1 METLYFLKFW
11 KPNPSPIAIP
21 SPLVETDNEFE
32 VEEEEEEDSFFDLE
46 ISTESNTKT
55 HEESSKLYSKEA
67 KTEPTLSVPPPPS
80 DPISKRKILPIE
92 PISKPQ
98 SPIALL
104 KSAPKFGVSI
114 FKKPKSASTK
124 KTEKTGETESS
135 ILMETQKQKKP
146 EAKGNEAS
154 SPSKLTRENSSR
166 KTGRILQSQS
176 SDDSK
181 TERFSKDVINK
192 YLKLIKPLYLKVSKR
207 YGDKV
212 KVSGDLPMASPT
224 SSPAVSMY
232 SPRKERQGNI
242 PAGIRVVCKHLG
254 KSKSATVAMAVAPPV
269 NRRDDSLLLQADGI
283 QSAILHCK
291 RSFNSRDSSCL
302 SRSTSWTS
310 SSMNSYSSDSS
321 MLSRFA
327 IESHERSARSS
338 IEEELACF

>member
-46 ISTESNTKT
+46 ISIESNTRT
-55 HEESSKLYSKEA
+55 HQESSKLYSKEA
-67 KTEPTLSVPPPPS
+67 KTEPTLYVSSPT
-80 DPISKRKILPIE
+80 DPISKRKVLPIE
-92 PISKPQ
+92 PI
-98 SPIALL
+98 PIALL
-104 KSAPKFGVSI
+104 KSGPKFGVSI
-114 FKKPKSASTK
+114 FKKPKSATAK
-124 KTEKTGETESS
+124 KAEKTGETESC
-135 ILMETQKQKKP
+135 ILKETQKQKRP
-146 EAKGNEAS
+146 EVKGNGIS
-154 SPSKLTRENSSR
+154 SPAKLTRENSSR
-166 KTGRILQSQS
+166 ETRSKLQNER

-181 TERFSKDVINK
+181 TERFSKDVIKK

-212 KVSGDLPMASPT
+212 KVTGDLPMASPT

-232 SPRKERQGNI
+232 SPRKEKQGNI

-254 KSKSATVAMAVAPPV
+254 KSKSATAAMAVAPPV

-291 RSFNSRDSSCL
+291 RSFNSIDSSCL

-310 SSMNSYSSDSS
+310 SSMNSYSSESS

-327 IESHERSARSS
+327 VESHERSARSS
-338 IEEELACF
+338 IGEELACF

>member
-21 SPLVETDNEFE
+21 SPLLETDNEFE
-32 VEEEEEEDSFFDLE
+32 QEEEEEEESFFDLE

-55 HEESSKLYSKEA
+55 HQESPKLYSKED
-67 KTEPTLSVPPPPS
+67 KTEPTLSDS
-80 DPISKRKILPIE
+80 ISQRKILPIE

-104 KSAPKFGVSI
+104 KSTPIFGVSI

-124 KTEKTGETESS
+124 KTEETESS
-135 ILMETQKQKKP
+135 ILMQTQKQKKP
-146 EAKGNEAS
+146 EVKFNEAS
-154 SPSKLTRENSSR
+154 NPCKLTRENSSR
-166 KTGRILQSQS
+166 KNGSRLQNQS
-176 SDDSK
+176 SEDSK

-207 YGDKV
+207 YGDKL

-224 SSPAVSMY
+224 SSPALSMY
-232 SPRKERQGNI
+232 SPRKEKQGNI

-254 KSKSATVAMAVAPPV
+254 KSKSATAAMAVAPPV

-291 RSFNSRDSSCL
+291 RSFNSRDCL

-310 SSMNSYSSDSS
+310 SSMNSHSSDSS
-321 MLSRFA
+321 LLSRFA

-338 IEEELACF
+338 IEEDLACF

>member
-11 KPNPSPIAIP
+11 KPNPSTIAIP

-46 ISTESNTKT
+46 ISTEPNTKT
-55 HEESSKLYSKEA
+55 HQESSKLYSKEA
-67 KTEPTLSVPPPPS
+67 KTEPTLIVPSPS
-80 DPISKRKILPIE
+80 DSISKRKVLPIE

-114 FKKPKSASTK
+114 FKKPKSASAK
-124 KTEKTGETESS
+124 KAEKSTLFSEKTGETESS
-135 ILMETQKQKKP
+135 ILVETQKQKQP
-146 EAKGNEAS
+146 EVKRNEAS
-154 SPSKLTRENSSR
+154 SPAKLTRENSSR
-166 KTGRILQSQS
+166 KTGSNMQNQS
-176 SDDSK
+176 SDYLK

-212 KVSGDLPMASPT
+212 KVSGDLPMTSPA
-224 SSPAVSMY
+224 SSPAVSMC
-232 SPRKERQGNI
+232 SPRKEKQGNI

-254 KSKSATVAMAVAPPV
+254 KSKSATAAVAVASPV

-291 RSFNSRDSSCL
+291 RSFNSRGTENFIS
-302 SRSTSWTS
+302 
-310 SSMNSYSSDSS
+310 
-321 MLSRFA
+321 F
-327 IESHERSARSS
+327 
-338 IEEELACF
+338 FGF